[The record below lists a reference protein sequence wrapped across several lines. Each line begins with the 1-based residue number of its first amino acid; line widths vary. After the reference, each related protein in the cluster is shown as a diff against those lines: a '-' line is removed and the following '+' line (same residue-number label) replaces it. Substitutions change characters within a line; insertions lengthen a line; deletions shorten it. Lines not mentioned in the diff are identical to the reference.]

1 MHVYVDICLQNLDLK
16 LFVHFVLR
24 PEDLKIIWVVL
35 YEERRR
41 VRITLETKHY
51 SFSLFYMNDS
61 IV

>member
-24 PEDLKIIWVVL
+24 PEDLKIVWVAL
-35 YEERRR
+35 YKERG

-51 SFSLFYMNDS
+51 SFSLFYVNGS
-61 IV
+61 V